1 MEAFEALRQPP
12 LSPPGWLFAPVWT
25 VLYVLMGIG
34 SYLVIS
40 SNAAPD
46 VQKRALWTYGIQLAF
61 NFLWPILFFNLKIYL
76 VAFIWLAVLWMLILT
91 TTTQFWRIRKAAG
104 YLLTPYLIW
113 VTFAG
118 YLNLGVF
125 WLNR

>member
-1 MEAFEALRQPP
+1 
-12 LSPPGWLFAPVWT
+12 
-25 VLYVLMGIG
+25 
-34 SYLVIS
+34 
-40 SNAAPD
+40 
-46 VQKRALWTYGIQLAF
+46 
-61 NFLWPILFFNLKIYL
+61 
-76 VAFIWLAVLWMLILT
+76 MLILT